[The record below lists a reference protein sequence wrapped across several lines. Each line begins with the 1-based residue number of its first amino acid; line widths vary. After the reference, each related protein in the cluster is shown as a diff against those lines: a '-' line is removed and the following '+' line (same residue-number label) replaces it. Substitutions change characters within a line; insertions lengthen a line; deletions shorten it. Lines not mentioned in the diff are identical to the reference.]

1 MQPAPAVFRF
11 APSPNGELHL
21 GHAYSVLVNH
31 QMARQAGGEFL
42 LRIEDIDQ
50 ARCTRE
56 YERQIEDDLAF
67 LGVDWDVAPR
77 RQSEHFADYAA
88 ALEALADA
96 ELIYPGFMSRG
107 EIRAFAQRYE
117 DDEATPWPRDPDG
130 APLYPA
136 LDRDLSS
143 RQRERKMR
151 DGERFAWRLD
161 TAKAVATLGTLTFA
175 ETGLAPEAGGGEI
188 VAQPLEWGDVVL
200 GRMETPTSYHLSVV
214 VDDAVQGVTHVVR
227 GRDLFPATSIHRLL
241 QALLGL
247 PVPRYHHHELILGPD
262 GRKLS
267 KSAGDTA
274 IRALREAGLGA
285 EDIRRMVGLP
295 AAPPAHDVGPS
306 ARRSG

>member
-1 MQPAPAVFRF
+1 MHTEPAFRF

-21 GHAYSVLVNH
+21 GHAYSVLVNRG
-31 QMARQAGGEFL
+31 MAREAGGRFL

-56 YERQIEDDLAF
+56 YERQIAEDLIF
-67 LGVDWDVAPR
+67 LGVDWDAAPR

-88 ALEALADA
+88 ALEALCDA

-107 EIRAFAQRYE
+107 EIRTFAHRYE
-117 DDEATPWPRDPDG
+117 ADEGEAWPRDPDG

-143 RQRERKMR
+143 RRREQKMR
-151 DGERFAWRLD
+151 DGERFAWRLN
-161 TAKAVATLGTLTFA
+161 TAKAVASLGTLTFE
-175 ETGLAPEAGGGEI
+175 ETGLAADEGGGEV
-188 VAQPLEWGDVVL
+188 VARPLEWGDVVL

-214 VDDAVQGVTHVVR
+214 VDDALQGITHVVR

-295 AAPPAHDVGPS
+295 QGPAARSVSRGSS
-306 ARRSG
+306 ARR